1 MPKERI
7 DKNRA
12 KRIARKLAKYDLMK
26 GGRKLV
32 IDSSHITTNVW
43 YRALAGSQLEIT
55 NAEKLENFLGI
66 DSLKT
71 A

>member
-7 DKNRA
+7 DKQRA

-32 IDSSHITTNVW
+32 LVSAKITDSVW
-43 YRALAGSQLEIT
+43 YRALAGSQLEVP
-55 NAEKLENFLGI
+55 NAEKLETFLGI
-66 DSLKT
+66 DNT
-71 A
+71 QNA

>member
-1 MPKERI
+1 MPKARI
-7 DKNRA
+7 DKQRA

-32 IDSSHITTNVW
+32 LDTAKITDSVW
-43 YRALAGSQLEIT
+43 YRALAGSQLETT
-55 NAEKLENFLGI
+55 NAEKLETFLGI
-66 DSLKT
+66 ENTQT

>member
-1 MPKERI
+1 MPKARI
-7 DKNRA
+7 DKIRA

-32 IDSSHITTNVW
+32 MESSHITDNVW
-43 YRALAGSQLEIT
+43 YRALAGSQLEIS
-55 NAEKLENFLGI
+55 NAEKLEQFLGI
-66 DSLKT
+66 NSPQT